1 MATIPH
7 PVDAVLPP
15 RQLFA
20 FGLQHLLVMIASPVT
35 AVFAVGRAL
44 DLPATL
50 TANLVSATLL
60 VCGLG
65 TLVQS
70 LGVWRFGS
78 RLPFVMVPGGAP
90 VFIFLGIATLADVQT
105 ASGAVL
111 VTAACYV
118 LLLPVFAR
126 CLRFFP
132 PVVIGTMLLLVGVNL
147 IAVYGGV
154 IAGRPGTPAF
164 GDPASL
170 GLAMATVLLTVLF
183 VRVLPGTLGQLAV
196 MFGLVAGTLL
206 AAAAGMLR
214 LDAVFAGP
222 ALSLPTAFPFGWPK
236 FNLAA
241 SLPMVLFSVISMAE
255 ATSQTVAVSEVVGRP
270 VDRRRDVPRTI
281 LGDALM
287 SLLGGCLGT
296 ALIITSG
303 ENIGIVRATGVR
315 SRYVTAA
322 CGAML
327 VVLALVAPLARL
339 ANAIPAPV
347 VGGTAVVVFAI
358 ICGMGID
365 ILRRVD
371 LHAPGNLYTVAA
383 ALAIGLLPILVP
395 GMYGRFPAA
404 LQIILGN
411 GLAMGTV
418 AAVLFNIVFHHL
430 GRPAL
435 AAGPGDAPAAP
446 AQAVR
451 AP

>member
-1 MATIPH
+1 MAASPH
-7 PVDAVLPP
+7 PVDAALPP

-20 FGLQHLLVMIASPVT
+20 FGLQHLLVMIASPIT
-35 AVFAVGRAL
+35 AVFVIGRAL
-44 DLPATL
+44 NLPAAL
-50 TANLVSATLL
+50 TVNLISATLL
-60 VCGLG
+60 ACGLG

-90 VFIFLGIATLADVQT
+90 VFIFLSIATLTDVQT
-105 ASGAVL
+105 ATGAVL
-111 VTAACYV
+111 LTALFYA
-118 LLLPVFAR
+118 LILPVFSR
-126 CLRFFP
+126 YLRFFP
-132 PVVIGTMLLLVGVNL
+132 PLVIGIMLLLVGVNL

-164 GDPASL
+164 GDPAGL

-196 MFGLVAGTLL
+196 MFGLVAGTLVAAVSGALHLDGVL
-206 AAAAGMLR
+206 AA
-214 LDAVFAGP
+214 GP
-222 ALSLPTAFPFGWPK
+222 VLSLPTAFPFGWPK
-236 FNLAA
+236 FDLLA
-241 SLPMVLFSVISMAE
+241 SLPMLLFSVVSMAE
-255 ATSQTVAVSEVVGRP
+255 ATSQTVAISEVVGRP

-287 SLLGGCLGT
+287 SLLGGCFGT
-296 ALIITSG
+296 SLIITSG

-315 SRYVTAA
+315 SRYVTAT

-347 VGGTAVVVFAI
+347 VGGTAVIVFAI

-395 GMYGRFPAA
+395 GMYGRFPAT

-411 GLAMGTV
+411 GLAMGTI
-418 AAVLFNIVFHHL
+418 AAVLFNILFHHL
-430 GRPAL
+430 GRPAIT
-435 AAGPGDAPAAP
+435 AEPGDVP

>member
-1 MATIPH
+1 MAASPH
-7 PVDAVLPP
+7 PVDTVLPP
-15 RQLFA
+15 RQLLA
-20 FGLQHLLVMIASPVT
+20 FGLQHLLVMIASPIT
-35 AVFAVGRAL
+35 AVFVIGRAL
-44 DLPATL
+44 NLPAML
-50 TANLVSATLL
+50 TVNLISATLL
-60 VCGLG
+60 ACGLG

-90 VFIFLGIATLADVQT
+90 VFIFLSIATLTDVQT
-105 ASGAVL
+105 ATGAVL
-111 VTAACYV
+111 LTALFYA
-118 LLLPVFAR
+118 LILPVFSR

-132 PVVIGTMLLLVGVNL
+132 PLVIGTMLLLVGVNL

-164 GDPASL
+164 GDPAGL

-196 MFGLVAGTLL
+196 MFGLVAGTLV
-206 AAAAGMLR
+206 AAASGFVR
-214 LDAVFAGP
+214 LDGVFASP
-222 ALSLPTAFPFGWPK
+222 VLSLPTAFPFGWPK
-236 FNLAA
+236 FDLLA
-241 SLPMVLFSVISMAE
+241 SLPMLLFSVVSMAE
-255 ATSQTVAVSEVVGRP
+255 ATSQTVAISEVVGRP

-287 SLLGGCLGT
+287 SLLGGCFGT
-296 ALIITSG
+296 SLIITSG

-315 SRYVTAA
+315 SRYVTAT

-383 ALAIGLLPILVP
+383 ALAIGLLPIVVP

-411 GLAMGTV
+411 GLAMGTI
-418 AAVLFNIVFHHL
+418 AAVLFNILFHHL
-430 GRPAL
+430 GRPAIT
-435 AAGPGDAPAAP
+435 AESGDVP

>member
-1 MATIPH
+1 MAAIPH
-7 PVDAVLPP
+7 SVDAILPP

-35 AVFAVGRAL
+35 AVFVIGRTL
-44 DLPATL
+44 NLPVTL
-50 TANLVSATLL
+50 TVNLISATLL
-60 VCGLG
+60 ACGLG

-90 VFIFLGIATLADVQT
+90 VFIFLSIAALTDVQT
-105 ASGAVL
+105 ATGAVI
-111 VTAACYV
+111 VTALFYA
-118 LLLPVFAR
+118 LILPVFSR

-132 PVVIGTMLLLVGVNL
+132 PLVIGTMLLLVGVNL
-147 IAVYGGV
+147 IAVYSGV

-164 GDPASL
+164 GDPAAL

-183 VRVLPGTLGQLAV
+183 VRMLPGLLGQLAV
-196 MFGLVAGTLL
+196 MFGLVAGTLI
-206 AAAAGMLR
+206 AAASGMMP
-214 LDAVFAGP
+214 LDSVLTGP
-222 ALSLPTAFPFGWPK
+222 VLSLPTAFPFGWPK
-236 FNLAA
+236 FDLLA
-241 SLPMVLFSVISMAE
+241 SLPMILFSIVSMAE
-255 ATSQTVAVSEVVGRP
+255 ATSQTIAISEVVGRP

-287 SLLGGCLGT
+287 SLVGGCFGT
-296 ALIITSG
+296 SLIITSG

-383 ALAIGLLPILVP
+383 ALAVGLLPILVP
-395 GMYGRFPAA
+395 GMYGRFPAT

-411 GLAMGTV
+411 GLAMGTI

-430 GRPAL
+430 GRPAV
-435 AAGPGDAPAAP
+435 AKEPGDVP
-446 AQAVR
+446 AQAAR